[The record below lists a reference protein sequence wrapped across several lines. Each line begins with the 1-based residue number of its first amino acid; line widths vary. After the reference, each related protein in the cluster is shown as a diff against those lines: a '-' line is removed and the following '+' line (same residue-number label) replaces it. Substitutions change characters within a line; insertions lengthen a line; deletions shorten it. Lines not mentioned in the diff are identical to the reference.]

1 MRALIQRVSRA
12 GVRVENRI
20 TGSIDRGLLVFVGVK
35 HDDTEEDARYLASRI
50 CALRVFN
57 DNEGKMNLSVHDVD
71 GKLLVV
77 SQFTLH
83 ADTRKG
89 NRPSYG
95 RAAAPDLAQHLY
107 EIFISEAKAIL
118 GPDRI
123 ECGVFR
129 AMMQVELVNDGP
141 VTVMVSSKSEYRNS
155 AESDS
160 DRSA

>member
-1 MRALIQRVSRA
+1 
-12 GVRVENRI
+12 
-20 TGSIDRGLLVFVGVK
+20 
-35 HDDTEEDARYLASRI
+35 
-50 CALRVFN
+50 
-57 DNEGKMNLSVHDVD
+57 MNLSVQDVG

-95 RAAAPDLAQHLY
+95 RAAAPDLAEHLY
-107 EIFISEAKAIL
+107 EVFVGEAKSIL

-141 VTVMVSSKSEYRNS
+141 VTVMVNSKSEYRNK
-155 AESDS
+155 AESDPV
-160 DRSA
+160 RPA